1 MKTLMTSCLLACG
14 FALAGCATPPADTV
28 LAAATVK
35 QNAEERKADEEML
48 TGSRIP
54 QRSSTHTLRTTSN
67 QGYKESVRESGQ
79 YNPDMHR

>member
-1 MKTLMTSCLLACG
+1 MKTLMTSGILACS

-28 LAAATVK
+28 LAAATMK
-35 QNAEERKADEEML
+35 QTAEEPKDEELL

-79 YNPDMHR
+79 YNPDSNR